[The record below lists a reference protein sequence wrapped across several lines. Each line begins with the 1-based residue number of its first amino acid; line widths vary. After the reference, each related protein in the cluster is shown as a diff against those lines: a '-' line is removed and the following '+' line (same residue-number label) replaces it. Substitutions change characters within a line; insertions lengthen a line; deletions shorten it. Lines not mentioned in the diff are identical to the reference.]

1 MPELRCTVQTC
12 LHNKEFYCD
21 LNAIQVGG
29 SSARRSQ
36 ETCCDSFEERKGDSY
51 SDVTGEASPKS
62 DIDCK
67 AVECMYNDDCRCF
80 AGKISV
86 EGSNACRC
94 EQTECAT
101 FNCCTGK

>member
-12 LHNKEFYCD
+12 LHNKDFYCD
-21 LNAIQVGG
+21 LDGIRVGG
-29 SSARRSQ
+29 NQAKSSE

-51 SDVTGEASPKS
+51 SNVT
-62 DIDCK
+62 DCT
-67 AVECMYNDDCRCF
+67 YNDECSCH

-86 EGSNACRC
+86 EGSQACQC

-101 FNCCTGK
+101 FTCGCRK